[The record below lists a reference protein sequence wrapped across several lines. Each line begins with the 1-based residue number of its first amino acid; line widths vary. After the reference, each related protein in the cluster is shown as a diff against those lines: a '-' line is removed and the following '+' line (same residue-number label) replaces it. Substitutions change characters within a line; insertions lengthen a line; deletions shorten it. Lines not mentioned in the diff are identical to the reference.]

1 VREVDAG
8 ILYFMLFWNWLIRM
22 GISAGWAFLLVP
34 LLHLVAV
41 FTLAGIFCAK
51 RTTAKLLFLVLFLS
65 ILAIPLAEWCLVL
78 NAVTF

>member
-1 VREVDAG
+1 MDAG
-8 ILYFMLFWNWLIRM
+8 FLYFMLFWSWLIRV
-22 GISAGWAFLLVP
+22 GISEEWALLLVP
-34 LLHLVAV
+34 LLHLVAI

-78 NAVTF
+78 NSVTF